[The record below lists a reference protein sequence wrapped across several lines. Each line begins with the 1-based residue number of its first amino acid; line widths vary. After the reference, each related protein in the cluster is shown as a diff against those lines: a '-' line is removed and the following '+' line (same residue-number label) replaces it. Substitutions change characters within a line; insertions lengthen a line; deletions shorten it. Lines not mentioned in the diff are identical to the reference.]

1 MPQKFVSLVEHP
13 DAELVI
19 GIVSPLGVERD
30 RFVSHIQDEL
40 RAFGY
45 SADVIQLSKF
55 LKRLEPSDG
64 FWNLVETP
72 EAARLESYM
81 TAGDLFRRGS
91 SKNEILAL
99 MAASEIASKRP
110 STDPVLKRRA
120 HIVVSLK
127 HPDEVLALRDVYDAG
142 FFLIGLYTPESERLR
157 YLTEVKGLSEF
168 DAKRLMHRDQEEPVE
183 HGQQSR
189 DAFQLSDVFIRIDSD
204 LVRNDGVS
212 RFFDLVFGNPKIT
225 PTQDEHAMFLAYA
238 AACRSAALGR
248 QVGAVVVSAEGDI
261 LAVGAND
268 VPRFGGGQYW
278 PGADDARDHQRGHD
292 SNATQRDEIVTDIVD
307 RLTRDGVIKATDR
320 DRLNLAEKA
329 IRESRLIDITEY
341 GREVHAEMEALLS
354 CARSGGQTR
363 LGTLFT
369 TTFPCHNCAKHV
381 VGAGLA
387 RVVFVEPYPK
397 SKAVDLHSD
406 ALTLEES
413 EKGRKVL
420 FEPFVGVGPRR
431 YLDLFSIRLGTG
443 SPLHRKE
450 GKRVTPWRRDG
461 ARPRVQMRPMSYLQK
476 EHAAQSVVK
485 ALRGKGDQPKGEEE

>member
-1 MPQKFVSLVEHP
+1 
-13 DAELVI
+13 
-19 GIVSPLGVERD
+19 
-30 RFVSHIQDEL
+30 
-40 RAFGY
+40 
-45 SADVIQLSKF
+45 
-55 LKRLEPSDG
+55 
-64 FWNLVETP
+64 
-72 EAARLESYM
+72 
-81 TAGDLFRRGS
+81 
-91 SKNEILAL
+91 
-99 MAASEIASKRP
+99 MAAAEIASKRP
-110 STDPVLKRRA
+110 PGDPVLKRRA

-127 HPDEVLALRDVYDAG
+127 HPEEVLALRDVYDAG
-142 FFLIGLYTPESERLR
+142 FFLVGVYTPESERLR
-157 YLTEVKGLSEF
+157 YLSEVKGLSDS
-168 DAKRLMHRDQEEPVE
+168 DAKRLMLRDQEEPVE

-204 LVRNDGVS
+204 LARNDGVS
-212 RFFDLVFGNPKIT
+212 RFLDLVFGNPKIT
-225 PTQDEHAMFLAYA
+225 PTRDEHAMFLAYA
-238 AACRSAALGR
+238 ASCRSGALGR

-278 PGADDARDHQRGHD
+278 PGVDDARDHQRGHD
-292 SNATQRDEIVTDIVD
+292 SNATQRDEIVKDIVD
-307 RLTRDGVIKATDR
+307 RLIKEGVLDGEDR
-320 DRLNLAEKA
+320 DRLGLANKA
-329 IRESRLIDITEY
+329 VGESRLLDITEY

-354 CARSGGQTR
+354 CARSGGRTR
-363 LGTLFT
+363 GGTLFT

-420 FEPFVGVGPRR
+420 LEPFVGVGPRR

-443 SPLHRKE
+443 SPLDRKE
-450 GKRVTPWRRDG
+450 GKQVAQWRRDG

-485 ALRGKGDQPKGEEE
+485 TLRGAGDRSKGERI